1 MAVLVVVMGLV
12 AAAPTMAQEVG
23 FDDQESESGEIETET
38 EIAIEGNNNSQC
50 AGLEQVGQGGNFSNQ
65 QGTSQRD
72 ANDEFE
78 QEFEGG
84 EIEFGPENATEC
96 EQEVQQ
102 AAAASSAKAAPKE
115 EKKAE
120 AKPAPKEEKKA
131 EAKPAPKEEK
141 KAEAKPAPKEEK
153 KAEAK
158 PAPKEEKKAEVK
170 PEAKKEE
177 KKEAPKKKELPPT
190 GGAGIASLLA
200 LGAGALLVGGGL
212 LARRIIR

>member
-72 ANDEFE
+72 ADDEFE

-96 EQEVQQ
+96 EQEVEQ
-102 AAAASSAKAAPKE
+102 AAAASS
-115 EKKAE
+115 
-120 AKPAPKEEKKA
+120 
-131 EAKPAPKEEK
+131 AKPAPKEEK

-170 PEAKKEE
+170 PEKKEAPKKEE